1 MRRSCVYSK
10 VYPDTCLG
18 RNFCGEENL
27 EAPAFT
33 GAGSEHG
40 TGGKTKEPSALRRDA
55 EVWDRD
61 TGPELGDSR
70 PCCADCNRR
79 AHQAGITS
87 AKIAACLAILDLEE
101 ELSVATEALEAAKA
115 ALALKQ

>member
-1 MRRSCVYSK
+1 MADSESLNR
-10 VYPDTCLG
+10 
-18 RNFCGEENL
+18 
-27 EAPAFT
+27 
-33 GAGSEHG
+33 GAG
-40 TGGKTKEPSALRRDA
+40 PSALRPRRDA

-70 PCCADCNRR
+70 PCGADCNRR